1 MDYEKNQ
8 KMEIGVIGAGVISSI
23 LHLPLLSCIENISIK
38 YIADIQDPKELA
50 RAYKTKS
57 IKIDNISSLPDC
69 DIVLLA
75 IPVGV
80 REKYIHEFSK
90 RNTPI
95 FSEKPFAT
103 DLETHKE
110 FLKHS
115 DKITCNYMKIYFN
128 PLRQIK
134 EIISSGVF
142 GNLKKVSITEGG
154 IVDKTNKEKDTYQVN
169 PKLSG
174 GGILM
179 ETACHTISQ
188 LAYIFD
194 NISVSKAN
202 IIWEDDF
209 DSEANVVFDV
219 SDKNSFSIDYNITKL
234 KPVETN
240 ATFFFENS
248 EVSFNHTAPDSE
260 LSVSPHNSDTHFT
273 LNSETRYATTWNQAY
288 YLKWKSFLDNVSK
301 GDIINTEF
309 ETSIKTTELI
319 TDIYKKDSSKREGDT
334 I

>member
-1 MDYEKNQ
+1 MNNKISSKIEV
-8 KMEIGVIGAGVISSI
+8 GVIGAGVISSI
-23 LHLPLLSCIENISIK
+23 LHLPLLSCIENVSIK

-50 RAYKTKS
+50 RAYKTDS
-57 IKIDNISSLPDC
+57 IKINDISTLPDC
-69 DIVLLA
+69 DIALLA

-90 RNTPI
+90 RKIPI
-95 FSEKPFAT
+95 FSEKPFAI
-103 DLETHKE
+103 DLETHKK
-110 FLKHS
+110 FLMHS

-128 PLRQIK
+128 PLRQIND
-134 EIISSGVF
+134 IISSGVF
-142 GNLKKVSITEGG
+142 GNLRKVSITEGG
-154 IVDKTNKEKDTYQVN
+154 IAEKTNKEKNTYQAN

-179 ETACHTISQ
+179 ESACHTFSQ
-188 LAYIFD
+188 LAYLF
-194 NISVSKAN
+194 NNVSVRESS
-202 IIWEDDF
+202 IVWDDDF
-209 DSEANVVFDV
+209 DSEAKVVFDV
-219 SDKNSFSIDYNITKL
+219 SDKNSFSIDYSITKL

-240 ATFFFENS
+240 ATFFFDHC

-260 LSVSPHNSDTHFT
+260 LSICPHNSDTHFT
-273 LNSETRYATTWNQAY
+273 LNSETKYATTWNQAY

-301 GDIINTEF
+301 GDILNTEF

-319 TDIYKKDSSKREGDT
+319 TDIYKKDSTKRESDT